1 MSNAEPASKARRR
14 FLVFGAAGLLSLPVA
29 VGLMA
34 YPKRSNACSGP
45 VVGGDTT
52 PPPAANRPTWAYNTQ
67 PKRPEGFGRGG
78 GDHRQF

>member
-1 MSNAEPASKARRR
+1 
-14 FLVFGAAGLLSLPVA
+14 VSLPVA

-45 VVGGDTT
+45 VGGGQTT
-52 PPPAANRPTWAYNTQ
+52 PVPPA
-67 PKRPEGFGRGG
+67 KRPKWAFTATREGLGRGG

>member
-14 FLVFGAAGLLSLPVA
+14 VLVFGAAGLLSLPVA

-45 VVGGDTT
+45 VVGGGTTTT
-52 PPPAANRPTWAYNTQ
+52 PAPNRPTWAFAT
-67 PKRPEGFGRGG
+67 KTDGFGRGG